1 MGENSVFNNGIVNEK
16 EPNKHIFTPREGP
29 TPSREENFIPHS
41 DMPWPLMSECV
52 DRDPEISIMNQE
64 KPNKHFTPKTR
75 TFTFDDEKNDWI
87 GDDYHNFWIMRP
99 QDQVIYI
106 FLQSLELLL
115 YVFQLFDFL
124 I

>member
-29 TPSREENFIPHS
+29 TPSREESFIPHS

-87 GDDYHNFWIMRP
+87 GDDYHNFYFFEGE
-99 QDQVIYI
+99 DAKVIYHYYDDKKE
-106 FLQSLELLL
+106 QGE
-115 YVFQLFDFL
+115 QGE
-124 I
+124 